1 MEQFATEEQQVEA
14 IKRFWKEHGT
24 AIIVGALLG
33 LGGLWGWRYYSE
45 SQLEASESAS
55 QGYQE
60 AVQELEQSN
69 DPAQLDSFI
78 DANQDSGYGT
88 IASLIAART
97 AVSEGDFD
105 SAANHLN
112 RVVSTA
118 EDTHLRS
125 MAGIRLARVQMEM
138 NQLDAALSTLSDIQD
153 DAFSGQIAEV
163 KGDIYVH
170 QEKFDDAREAYTLA
184 LEDNANN
191 PLLRMKLDNL
201 AVAAAGV

>member
-78 DANQDSGYGT
+78 DAHADSGYGT

-153 DAFSGQIAEV
+153 DAFSGQIAAV
-163 KGDIYVH
+163 KGDIYVR

-184 LEDNANN
+184 LEENANN
-191 PLLRMKLDNL
+191 PLLRMKLDDL

>member
-45 SQLEASESAS
+45 SQLEARESAS
-55 QGYQE
+55 QSYQQ
-60 AVQELEQSN
+60 AVQQLEQTS

-78 DANQDSGYGT
+78 DAHADTGYGT
-88 IASLIAART
+88 IASLVAART

-118 EDTHLRS
+118 DDAHLRS

-138 NQLDAALSTLSDIQD
+138 NQFDAALSTLSDIQD
-153 DAFSGQIAEV
+153 DAFSAQIAEV
-163 KGDIYVH
+163 KGDIYVR

-184 LEDNANN
+184 LEENANN
-191 PLLRMKLDNL
+191 PMLRMKLDNL
-201 AVAAAGV
+201 AVAAAGA